1 MPPTI
6 KRVPAIDKCFAILDL
21 LARSKEPLGI
31 SEISQRLGLNK
42 STVFSIGHTLVD
54 LNVLENQRDGK
65 FAFGTSFYILAQM
78 AGKRSDL
85 IQTAH
90 PYMETISEK
99 TGLSVFLGLRSDRQ
113 TILVDKVDSA
123 HGIKVS
129 SEIGL
134 RMPPLAGAGI
144 KAMLA
149 QLSDDE
155 VDEIV
160 ERSELRQY
168 TPNSIVDKKRYKEEI
183 RKARA
188 EGIFYD
194 KEEYIEGMTAL
205 AVPVKAPGKDN
216 QAAIWIAGL
225 THQVPDSSVQELI
238 ELLKTAAEAINY
250 RLG

>member
-1 MPPTI
+1 MKI
-6 KRVPAIDKCFAILDL
+6 NANGD
-21 LARSKEPLGI
+21 
-31 SEISQRLGLNK
+31 
-42 STVFSIGHTLVD
+42 
-54 LNVLENQRDGK
+54 K
-65 FAFGTSFYILAQM
+65 FAFGTSFYILAHM
-78 AGKRSDL
+78 AGKRSEL

-149 QLSDDE
+149 QLSDEE

-168 TPNSIVDKKRYKEEI
+168 TPNSTVNKERYKEEI

-205 AVPVKAPGKDN
+205 AVPVKAPGKGN

-225 THQVPDSSVQELI
+225 AHQVPDSSVQELS
-238 ELLKTAAEAINY
+238 ELLKTAAESINY